1 MISLQRQ
8 ILKKSLLL
16 SIIWFGILLM
26 SFQCLSLC
34 TDGNSVRLLPL
45 LSAKTQNMIW
55 DLSANISQF
64 SFSGQIHANGSSFWL
79 VAFSKNML
87 LFAVFAVV
95 SILLGSVPYGYFQL
109 IFLGIVHILYYEIYA
124 NLMSLGILSHR
135 DFTIEFSDFKYFFAF
150 LTFSICL
157 ILSLW
162 LTEESSRN
170 VSQKIKGQPAA
181 FRSTYKSLMSLILKL
196 YLPCAII
203 ASAILS
209 I

>member
-16 SIIWFGILLM
+16 SIIWFGLLLM

-45 LSAKTQNMIW
+45 LSTKTQNFIW
-55 DLSANISQF
+55 NLSANISQF
-64 SFSGQIHANGSSFWL
+64 SFSGQFHANGTSIWL
-79 VAFSKNML
+79 IAFGKNML
-87 LFAVFAVV
+87 LFSTFAFF
-95 SILLGSVPYGYFQL
+95 SILLGSIPYGYFQL
-109 IFLGIVHILYYEIYA
+109 IFLGIVHLFYYEIYT

-135 DFTIEFSDFKYFFAF
+135 DFTIELSDFKYFIAF
-150 LTFSICL
+150 FTFSISLL
-157 ILSLW
+157 ISLW
-162 LTEESSRN
+162 LTEESSKN
-170 VSQKIKGQPAA
+170 VSLKIKGKPTA
-181 FRSTYKSLMSLILKL
+181 FKATYKTLLKTLLTL
-196 YLPCAII
+196 YLPCALL